1 MERFK
6 KSSIQ
11 IKREI
16 RKTMIDSRELR
27 IGNFIQSNGKTL
39 KVLGVKNEK
48 VELDGYAHWIDLST
62 IEPIPLSEEVLLKSG
77 AVLHGI
83 EYIIKASALP
93 MKIRFHSGIAYCEIG
108 NVYLGDRIKYLHELQ
123 NLKYILCGVELEV
136 KW

>member
-1 MERFK
+1 MKAE
-6 KSSIQ
+6 
-11 IKREI
+11 
-16 RKTMIDSRELR
+16 ELR
-27 IGNFIQSNGKTL
+27 IGNYVNYNDGSGHDDIRQVVGIDRNSVTSIVKGCHFATAIRSNDFI
-39 KVLGVKNEK
+39 
-48 VELDGYAHWIDLST
+48 Y
-62 IEPIPLSEEVLLKSG
+62 PIPLSEEVLLKSG
-77 AVLHGI
+77 AILHGI